1 MTSIKNFIMHIPAI
15 EEFTS
20 VASIALSGAC
30 AAYGVPLDLLDDV
43 RIASTEAIYC
53 LRHQPG
59 EAEII
64 EITCE
69 QRQCGL
75 IIEFT
80 ALSSFI
86 QESLPKSDDNIT
98 RGILETLVPKVNI
111 LSDDRGI
118 FCITFYFPNPKEDC
132 Q

>member
-1 MTSIKNFIMHIPAI
+1 MDFEKNFTMNIPAI

-20 VASIALSGAC
+20 VASNAISAAC
-30 AAYGVPLDLLDDV
+30 AVYGVSMYLIDDV

-59 EAEII
+59 EAENI
-64 EITCE
+64 EIRCE
-69 QRQCGL
+69 RRNCGL

-80 ALSSFI
+80 ALSSYI
-86 QESLPKSDDNIT
+86 KESLPKSDDDIT

-118 FCITFYFPNPKEDC
+118 FCITFYFPQQKEC

>member
-1 MTSIKNFIMHIPAI
+1 MDSEKSFAMSIPAI

-20 VASIALSGAC
+20 VASNAISGAC
-30 AAYGVPLDLLDDV
+30 AAYGVSLYLLDDV

-59 EAEII
+59 EAENI
-64 EITCE
+64 EIRCE
-69 QRQCGL
+69 RRCCGL

-80 ALSSFI
+80 ALSSYI
-86 QESLPKSDDNIT
+86 KKSLPRSDDDIT

-118 FCITFYFPNPKEDC
+118 FCITFYFPAHEESK
-132 Q
+132 